1 MLIEPWL
8 PRAAA
13 RRPACVALEI
23 DGVTTSY
30 AELLERAEQ
39 AAHTLREEGV
49 RPGTSVGLVLEPGL
63 SFVVTLHACLLA
75 GGVAVPIDP
84 RLTPA
89 ERRVRLNETEVIVGE
104 GHGAVKRRDSSKPSK
119 FAIFRPSPDDVALV
133 VHTSGTT
140 GAPRPVELT
149 HGNVQASAMASAAA
163 LGLDGEERWLC
174 PLPLA
179 HVGGLMVLLR
189 SAIYASCAV
198 LAPPPFVAERIATLL
213 SGDVT
218 VASLVPTML
227 KRVLDLSPQRPRKLR
242 TILLGGAPADRT
254 LLERAAAAGYPVR
267 QTYGMTETCSQV
279 TVSEPG
285 DLDTAGVALPG
296 VSLSVEADGGLV
308 VEGDIVAGGG
318 PLVTGDIG
326 RLDERGR
333 LIVLGRRDDLIITGG
348 DNVAPTEVEN
358 VLLGHPDV
366 ADAAV
371 IARPDREW
379 GEAVTALV
387 VPRAGAETDA
397 DGLRRFCSERLAR
410 FKVPKSFETV
420 PALPRNAAGKLL
432 RRELS

>member
-63 SFVVTLHACLLA
+63 SFVVALHACLLV
-75 GGVAVPIDP
+75 GGVVVPIDP

-89 ERRVRLNETEVIVGE
+89 ERRVRLNGTEVIVGE
-104 GHGAVKRRDSSKPSK
+104 GHGAVIRRDSKPST
-119 FAIFRPSPDDVALV
+119 FAFFRPSADDVALV

-140 GAPRPVELT
+140 GAARPVELT
-149 HGNVQASAMASAAA
+149 YGNVRASAMASAVA
-163 LGLDGEERWLC
+163 LGLDHEERWLC

-189 SAIYASCAV
+189 SVIYASCAV
-198 LAPPPFVAERIATLL
+198 LAPTPFVAERIAALL
-213 SGDVT
+213 AEDVT

-227 KRVLDLSPQRPRKLR
+227 RRVLDISPQRPRKLR
-242 TILLGGAPADRT
+242 TILLGGAPADRA
-254 LLERAAAAGYPVR
+254 LLERAAAAGYPVS

-296 VSLSVEADGGLV
+296 VRVTVEADGGLV

-348 DNVAPTEVEN
+348 DNVAPAEVEN

-366 ADAAV
+366 ADVAV
-371 IARPDREW
+371 LARPDREW

-387 VPRAGAETDA
+387 VPRAGAEMNA
-397 DGLRRFCSERLAR
+397 DELRRFCLERLAR

-420 PALPRNAAGKLL
+420 PAVPRNAAGKLL